1 MIGVCGMMEDK
12 NVREAVR
19 KLDGVMEKVY
29 TVAPDSPRAMSAQAL
44 AAEWERRRIDAE
56 PVSSVQEALEK
67 ALQEGAQR
75 GVLVCGSLYLAGEA
89 RPLLKKLLN
98 PA

>member
-1 MIGVCGMMEDK
+1 M
-12 NVREAVR
+12 RYRAV
-19 KLDGVMEKVY
+19 
-29 TVAPDSPRAMSAQAL
+29 
-44 AAEWERRRIDAE
+44 
-56 PVSSVQEALEK
+56 VSYYGKHYVGWQRQLNGPSVQEALEK